1 MRPIRAISAA
11 AALVVA
17 AAVPQPS
24 RAYDLG
30 LYLGASAG
38 QSRVEADASG
48 YTAGSFEQ
56 NHSAFKAMAG
66 VRPISPVG
74 AELAY
79 VDLGHPS
86 GGLGGQPADVRI
98 KGEAAFAMLFLPIPV
113 VDVYGKLGMARLDS
127 TVNSTQVLAGVGT
140 CPVGNPN
147 CALRPFQLN
156 RTDTRLA
163 AGAGAQFRFGPWAV
177 RAEYERFDAAGGTP
191 SLLSVGLT
199 WTFL

>member
-1 MRPIRAISAA
+1 MRPIAVVPAAAAVVLSAA
-11 AALVVA
+11 ALQPACA
-17 AAVPQPS
+17 A
-24 RAYDLG
+24 DLG
-30 LYLGASAG
+30 LYVGGSAG
-38 QSRVEADASG
+38 QSRVEADGSG
-48 YTAGSFEQ
+48 YTAASFEQ
-56 NHSAFKAMAG
+56 NHSAFKVMGG
-66 VRPISPVG
+66 VRPIAPVG

-86 GGLGGQPADVRI
+86 GGLGGPPADVRI
-98 KGEAAFAMLFLPIPV
+98 KGEAAFATLFLPIPV
-113 VDVYGKLGMARLDS
+113 VDVYGKLGMARLES
-127 TVNSTQVLAGVGT
+127 TVNSTQVLTGVGT
-140 CPVGNPN
+140 CPPSNPN